1 MATAGPS
8 TRLELGLNRALR
20 WLARHWLLLVYI
32 GSVVLVGFQF
42 GGRAI
47 ANNIKIFRW
56 SFFHLVHGQDVYQAY
71 PDLYYDV
78 FKYSPTWAF
87 LFAPFAVP
95 PPAVGFF
102 LWDLCGAL
110 LLYYAVQRLL
120 PAREARLALALAF
133 LEFLAAMQHASSTN
147 TVVAALVILAFVALE
162 DERQWLAALA
172 IALGALMKIYPLV
185 ALSFVMFYP
194 RKGRFAAI
202 FAAVLALLVA
212 LPLLV
217 TPPAALAAQ
226 WRSWGG
232 VLTEDAPTRAWSVM
246 QLLHLSLG
254 IDWPN
259 WPQQLVGTV
268 IMLAPLAVRGD
279 RWAEPHFRRLF
290 LCSLMLYCL
299 LFNHQVERPSFVV
312 GFTGI
317 AIWYA
322 MSPRTWL
329 RTSLMALALIGVPLL
344 HSGIVPWGIRR
355 ELPLVWMVGPCL
367 LVWLV
372 IQLELLGGRG
382 DAVAAAAPAS

>member
-1 MATAGPS
+1 M
-8 TRLELGLNRALR
+8 LR
-20 WLARHWLLLVYI
+20 VPLRLARHWLLLVYI

-56 SFFHLVHGQDVYQAY
+56 SFFHLAHAQDIYQAY

-87 LFAPFAVP
+87 LFAPFALP
-95 PPAVGFF
+95 PPALGFF
-102 LWDLCGAL
+102 LWDLCAAL

-172 IALGALMKIYPLV
+172 IALGALMKIYPLA
-185 ALSFVMFYP
+185 ALSCVVFHP
-194 RKGRFAAI
+194 RKGRFATC

-226 WRSWGG
+226 WRSWGS

-259 WPQQLVGTV
+259 WPLQLVGTL
-268 IMLAPLAVRGD
+268 MLLAPLAVRRD
-279 RWAEPHFRRLF
+279 RWSEPHFRRLF
-290 LCSLMLYCL
+290 LCSLLLYCL

-317 AIWYA
+317 TIWYA
-322 MSPRTWL
+322 MSPRTRL

-344 HSGIVPWGIRR
+344 HSGIVPWAIRR
-355 ELPLVWMVGPCL
+355 ELPLAWMVGPCL
-367 LVWLV
+367 LVWIV
-372 IQLELLGGRG
+372 IQVELFGGRPG
-382 DAVAAAAPAS
+382 RSAAVEPVPLAT

>member
-1 MATAGPS
+1 MSGIFRVPP
-8 TRLELGLNRALR
+8 R
-20 WLARHWLLLVYI
+20 WARHWLLLVYV

-56 SFFHLVHGQDVYQAY
+56 SFFHLVRAQDIYQAY

-87 LFAPFAVP
+87 LFAPFALP

-102 LWDLCGAL
+102 LWDLCAAL
-110 LLYYAVQRLL
+110 LLYDAVGRLL
-120 PAREARLALALAF
+120 PAPQARLALALAF

-162 DERQWLAALA
+162 DQRQWLAALA
-172 IALGALMKIYPLV
+172 IACGALMKLYPLA
-185 ALSFVMFYP
+185 ALSFALFHP
-194 RKGRFAAI
+194 RKGRFAAT

-217 TPPAALAAQ
+217 TPPAALVAQ
-226 WRSWGG
+226 WRSWWG

-246 QLLHLSLG
+246 QLVHLSLG

-259 WPQQLVGTV
+259 WPQQLAGTV
-268 IMLAPLAVRGD
+268 ILLAPLALRRD
-279 RWAEPHFRRLF
+279 RWGELHFRRLF
-290 LCSLMLYCL
+290 LCSLLLYCL

-322 MSPRTWL
+322 MAPRTPL

-344 HSGIVPWGIRR
+344 HSGLVPWDIRLA
-355 ELPLVWMVGPCL
+355 LPLVWMVGPCL
-367 LVWLV
+367 LVWSV
-372 IQLELLGGRG
+372 IQMELWGARFG
-382 DAVAAAAPAS
+382 VVAAPAPAG